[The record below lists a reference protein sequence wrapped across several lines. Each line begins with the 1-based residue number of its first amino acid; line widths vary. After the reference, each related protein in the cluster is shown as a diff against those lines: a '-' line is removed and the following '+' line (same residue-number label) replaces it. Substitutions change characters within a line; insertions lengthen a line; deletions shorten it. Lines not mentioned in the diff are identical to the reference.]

1 MDFRTGRSNLVRI
14 NGSYL
19 STFMSRLIAAAF
31 ALVVSGTVFAQV
43 PQLAQ
48 QVQSRFGSLSVGD
61 DTVLRFRG
69 HRLQPSI
76 KGGYSLNLGRPFRM
90 GESDVVLV
98 TDNGGTACPYLY
110 YFVSLSDSGAQAT
123 HSFGT
128 CNAVISVKQKDN
140 SILLSMHGYRGPFEP
155 YEERIKAARQIHTF
169 VFHDGAVK
177 ETAGL

>member
-1 MDFRTGRSNLVRI
+1 MATIAAV
-14 NGSYL
+14 
-19 STFMSRLIAAAF
+19 LIASAAI
-31 ALVVSGTVFAQV
+31 AQV

-48 QVQSRFGSLSVGD
+48 KIQTKFGALSVGD

-69 HRLQPSI
+69 HRFQPSI

-90 GESDVVLV
+90 GENDVALV

-110 YFVSLSDSGAQAT
+110 YFVTLSESGAQAT

-128 CNAVISVKQKDN
+128 CNAVISVKQKDD

-155 YEERIKAARQIHTF
+155 EEDQKKAARETHTF
-169 VFHDGAVK
+169 VFHDGVVK

>member
-1 MDFRTGRSNLVRI
+1 MRKCMATIATV
-14 NGSYL
+14 
-19 STFMSRLIAAAF
+19 LIAGG
-31 ALVVSGTVFAQV
+31 ALAQV

-48 QVQSRFGSLSVGD
+48 KIPTKFGALSVGD

-69 HRLQPSI
+69 RRLQPLI
-76 KGGYSLNLGRPFRM
+76 KGGYSLNLGRPFRVADN
-90 GESDVVLV
+90 DVVLV
-98 TDNGGTACPYLY
+98 TNNGGTACPYLY
-110 YFVSLSDSGAQAT
+110 YFVTLSQSGAQAT

-128 CNAVISVKQKDN
+128 CNAVISVKQKGD

-155 YEERIKAARQIHTF
+155 DEERTKALRETHTF

>member
-1 MDFRTGRSNLVRI
+1 MRKCIATIAAV
-14 NGSYL
+14 
-19 STFMSRLIAAAF
+19 LIAGG
-31 ALVVSGTVFAQV
+31 ALAQV

-48 QVQSRFGSLSVGD
+48 AVRTRFGALSVGD

-76 KGGYSLNLGRPFRM
+76 KGGYSLNLGRPFRV

-98 TDNGGTACPYLY
+98 TNNGGTACPYLY
-110 YFVSLSDSGAQAT
+110 YFVTLSGSGVQAT

-128 CNAVISVKQKDN
+128 CNAVISVKQQGE
-140 SILLSMHGYRGPFEP
+140 SITVAMHGYRGPLEP
-155 YEERIKAARQIHTF
+155 DEERTKAARETHTF
-169 VFHDGAVK
+169 VFHDGVVK